1 MIRRPP
7 RSTLFPY
14 TTTSS
19 SSRGRGNVGG
29 RPKLVPREATRVPPS
44 SDPSVGTV
52 GIPGLPHISVRFP
65 HPPTRLVPR
74 CWLQCGQLLARHFDA
89 FLERP
94 VTHHLPLYLVD
105 RVDHGR
111 VVPPPERLPDL
122 DQLHEIGR
130 ASCRERV

>member
-14 TTTSS
+14 TTLFR
-19 SSRGRGNVGG
+19 SR
-29 RPKLVPREATRVPPS
+29 
-44 SDPSVGTV
+44 SVGTV

-65 HPPTRLVPR
+65 HPPTRLVLR

-94 VTHHLPLYLVD
+94 VPHHLPLYLVD

-111 VVPPPERLPDL
+111 VVPPPE
-122 DQLHEIGR
+122 IGR